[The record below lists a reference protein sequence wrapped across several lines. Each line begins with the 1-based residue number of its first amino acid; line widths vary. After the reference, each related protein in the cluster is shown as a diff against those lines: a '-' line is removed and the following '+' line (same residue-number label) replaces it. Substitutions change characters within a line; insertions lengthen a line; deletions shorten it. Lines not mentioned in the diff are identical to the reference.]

1 MRTRGLV
8 AVLVLVLVPLAGG
21 CGDPKDDY
29 CSAVKDH
36 REALSKIVSDGGQD
50 SLIRALAI
58 FKDLQG
64 KAPSDVTDEWQQLV
78 SRIEALDTA
87 LQSAGVDPA
96 SYDRQNPPAGLGAE
110 DKARIDAAARELG
123 SEETLQALQS
133 LDQEARDV
141 CQTPLTL

>member
-1 MRTRGLV
+1 MRARGLV
-8 AVLVLVLVPLAGG
+8 PVLVLALVPLAG

-29 CSAVKDH
+29 CSAVKEH
-36 REALSKIVSDGGQD
+36 QEPLSKIISDGRQD
-50 SLIRALAI
+50 SLIRALDI
-58 FKDLQG
+58 FKDLQS
-64 KAPSDVTDEWQQLV
+64 KAPSDVSDEWQQLV

-87 LQSAGVDPA
+87 LQDAGVDPA
-96 SYDRQNPPAGLGAE
+96 SYDRQKPPAGLSTD

>member
-8 AVLVLVLVPLAGG
+8 AVLVLALVPLAGG

-36 REALSKIVSDGGQD
+36 EQGLSQIVSDGRQD
-50 SLIRALAI
+50 SLIRALDI
-58 FKDLQG
+58 FKDLQD

-87 LQSAGVDPA
+87 LRDVGVDPA
-96 SYDRQNPPAGLGAE
+96 SYDRQKPPAGLSTE

>member
-1 MRTRGLV
+1 MRARGLV
-8 AVLVLVLVPLAGG
+8 AVLELVLVPLAGG
-21 CGDPKDDY
+21 CGDPKGDY